1 MDKKLKSKIVAEK
14 LQKLYPDADC
24 SLNYKTPLQLLIATR
39 LSAQCTDERVNKV
52 TPKLFEK
59 FKSAEDFASAS
70 PEEVALYIHS
80 CGFFRTKSNDIVNM
94 CKKIISDF
102 NGKIPDNME
111 DLTSLA
117 GVGRKTANLILGM
130 VYGKPGIVVDTH
142 FIRITKRLGFHITDN
157 AEKIEKTMLELI
169 PPEISQKFCH
179 QVVIH
184 GRNICRAI
192 NPKCSECTLREECE
206 YYKTQKCKHINPGQ
220 HGCLCTINRS

>member
-1 MDKKLKSKIVAEK
+1 MDKKSKAKTVAKK
-14 LQKLYPDADC
+14 LEKLYPEADC
-24 SLNYKTPLQLLIATR
+24 SLNFYSPLQLLIATR

-52 TPKLFEK
+52 TPALFEK
-59 FKSAEDFASAS
+59 FKSAEDFANAT
-70 PEEVALYIHS
+70 PEEIAPYIHS

-94 CKKIISDF
+94 CKKIVNDF

-142 FIRITKRLGFHITDN
+142 FIRITKRLGFHNTEN
-157 AEKIEKTMLELI
+157 AEKIEKIMLGII

-179 QVVIH
+179 QVVLH
-184 GRNICRAI
+184 GRTICKAI
-192 NPKCSECTLREECE
+192 NPQCEKCSLKSECDFYQTR
-206 YYKTQKCKHINPGQ
+206 
-220 HGCLCTINRS
+220 

>member
-1 MDKKLKSKIVAEK
+1 MDKKLKAEIVSKK

-24 SLNYKTPLQLLIATR
+24 SLNYGSPLELLIATR

-52 TPKLFEK
+52 TPALFEK

-70 PEEVALYIHS
+70 PEDIVPYIHS

-94 CKKIISDF
+94 CKKIVTDF
-102 NGKIPDNME
+102 GGEVPDNME

-117 GVGRKTANLILGM
+117 GVGRKTANLVLGI

-142 FIRITKRLGFHITDN
+142 FIRITKRLGFHSTDN
-157 AEKIEKTMLELI
+157 AEKIEKIMLELI

-179 QVVIH
+179 QIVLH
-184 GRNICRAI
+184 GRNICKAI
-192 NPKCSECTLREECE
+192 NPKCGECTLKSECE
-206 YYKTQKCKHINPGQ
+206 YYKAHKC
-220 HGCLCTINRS
+220 